1 MSKELRSALRGSGV
15 GSVIGFGFGMA
26 TLSTIG
32 FDRMSFFEGI
42 VLLSCS
48 VFGGLLFGTLIGAT
62 GAFQKETAVEGSK
75 VHAQITGA
83 A

>member
-15 GSVIGFGFGMA
+15 GSIIGFVFGMA

-32 FDRMSFFEGI
+32 FDRMSFFEGL
-42 VLLSCS
+42 VLLSCA
-48 VFGGLLFGTLIGAT
+48 VFGGWLFGTLIGVT
-62 GAFQKETAVEGSK
+62 GAFRKEAAVEVSK
-75 VHAQITGA
+75 VHAEISGA